1 MVAPQ
6 FARYALGFAA
16 LISLFLIT
24 LSCADSFVHSRVFD
38 FNVFW
43 DAARRAWTGRPGAAW
58 IEGIFFHPPPFLLAV
73 QLFALLPLAAGL
85 TAWVVVTLLSLI
97 GASRGHVGLSATAIL
112 AFPPSV
118 VNGIIGQT
126 GFLIGALYLAAAR
139 LFTSRPL
146 LSGAMLGAMVIK
158 PQMGLLVPFA
168 LIAGREWRAFT
179 GACGGL
185 ILMCGLAALAYGAES
200 FPIWLASLDGPQSVL
215 MEGGSGWQ
223 KMASVF
229 ATIRTLGG
237 TQNFAM
243 ATHVAVALLALM
255 AVIRTWAFNR
265 DSSARFAVLACAT
278 SLASPYFYVYDLVF
292 LILPVAWCY
301 HNSGKGWLVV
311 VATTALVP
319 ASLLNW
325 FPTSY
330 PNPTPLVTLL
340 LLAISWMTSEAMM
353 RAKIGDQAPKSKL
366 TLKADCPLK
375 PPLVQPDARP
385 HPHDLRIAQS
395 YR

>member
-1 MVAPQ
+1 MAAPQ
-6 FARYALGFAA
+6 FARYTLGFAA

-24 LSCADSFVHSRVFD
+24 LSCVDSFVHSRVFD

-43 DAARRAWTGRPGAAW
+43 DAARRASTARPITAWTG
-58 IEGIFFHPPPFLLAV
+58 GIFFHPPPFLLVV

-85 TAWVVVTLLSLI
+85 TAWVIVTLLSLI
-97 GASRGHVGLSATAIL
+97 GASRGHPGLSATAIL

-139 LFTSRPL
+139 LFSSRPL
-146 LSGAMLGAMVIK
+146 LAGAMLGAMVIK

-168 LIAGREWRAFT
+168 LIAGREWRAFA

-185 ILMCGLAALAYGAES
+185 MLMCGLATLAYGAES
-200 FPIWLASLDGPQSVL
+200 FPIWLAALDGPQSVL

-229 ATIRTLGG
+229 ATIRALGG
-237 TQNFAM
+237 AQDFAM
-243 ATHVAVALLALM
+243 ATHIAVALLAIM

-311 VATTALVP
+311 VAAAALVP

-325 FPTSY
+325 FPMSY
-330 PNPTPLVTLL
+330 PNPTPLVTILL
-340 LLAISWMTSEAMM
+340 LTMSWITSEAMM
-353 RAKIGDQAPKSKL
+353 RAKISDQAPESKL
-366 TLKADCPLK
+366 TVKADCSLK
-375 PPLVQPDARP
+375 LPWVRPDEHLHR
-385 HPHDLRIAQS
+385 HDRQIRRNYQ
-395 YR
+395 

>member
-1 MVAPQ
+1 MAKPE
-6 FARYALGFAA
+6 FARYALRFAA

-24 LSCADSFVHSRVFD
+24 LSCADSFLHARVFD

-43 DAARRAWTGRPGAAW
+43 DAARRAWTDRPVAAW
-58 IEGIFFHPPPFLLAV
+58 TEGVFFHPPPFLIAV
-73 QLFALLPLAAGL
+73 QLFAMLPLAAAL
-85 TAWVVVTLLSLI
+85 TAWVVVTLLSII
-97 GASRGHVGLSATAIL
+97 GASRGHPGLSATAIL

-139 LFTSRPL
+139 LFTLHPL
-146 LSGAMLGAMVIK
+146 LSGVLLGAMVIK
-158 PQMGLLVPFA
+158 PQMGLLIPFA
-168 LIAGREWRAFT
+168 LIAGREWRAFA

-185 ILMCGLAALAYGAES
+185 MLMCGLAALAYGAES
-200 FPIWLASLDGPQSVL
+200 FPIWLAALDGPQSVL

-223 KMASVF
+223 KMSSVF
-229 ATIRTLGG
+229 AAIRTLGVG
-237 TQNFAM
+237 TNFAM
-243 ATHVAVALLALM
+243 TTHIMVALVALI
-255 AVIRTWAFNR
+255 AVVRTWAFNR

-301 HNSGKGWLVV
+301 HNSGKGWLVI
-311 VATTALVP
+311 VAAAALVP

-330 PNPTPLVTLL
+330 PNPTPLVTML
-340 LLAISWMTSEAMM
+340 LLAMSWMTSEAMM
-353 RAKIGDQAPKSKL
+353 RAKIGDQTPESKL
-366 TLKADCPLK
+366 TVKADSSLK
-375 PPLVQPDARP
+375 PLWAQPDARP
-385 HPHDLRIAQS
+385 HPHDLRTQQS

>member
-1 MVAPQ
+1 MVKPQ
-6 FARYALGFAA
+6 FARYALTVVAM
-16 LISLFLIT
+16 ISLFLIT
-24 LSCADSFVHSRVFD
+24 LSCADSFIHARVFD

-43 DAARRAWTGRPGAAW
+43 DAARRAWTGQPGAAW
-58 IEGIFFHPPPFLLAV
+58 TEGIFFHPPPFLLTV

-97 GASRGHVGLSATAIL
+97 GASRGHSGLSATAIL

-139 LFTSRPL
+139 LFTSHPL

-168 LIAGREWRAFT
+168 LIAGREWRAFA

-185 ILMCGLAALAYGAES
+185 MLMCGLATLAYGAES
-200 FPIWLASLDGPQSVL
+200 FPIWLAALDGPQSVL

-229 ATIRTLGG
+229 ATVRALGG
-237 TQNFAM
+237 SQNFAM
-243 ATHVAVALLALM
+243 ATHIAVALLAIM

-311 VATTALVP
+311 VAVAAFVP
-319 ASLLNW
+319 AALLNW
-325 FPTSY
+325 FPVSY

-340 LLAISWMTSEAMM
+340 LLTMSWMTSEAMM
-353 RAKIGDQAPKSKL
+353 RAKIGDQAPVSKL
-366 TLKADCPLK
+366 TVKADSSLK
-375 PPLVQPDARP
+375 PLWAQPDARP
-385 HPHDLRIAQS
+385 HPHDRQTEQN
-395 YR
+395 YQ

>member
-1 MVAPQ
+1 MVARK

-16 LISLFLIT
+16 MASLFLIT
-24 LSCADSFVHSRVFD
+24 LSCADLFIHSRVFD

-43 DAARRAWTGRPGAAW
+43 DAARRASTGRSGAAW
-58 IEGIFFHPPPFLLAV
+58 TEGIFFHPPPFLLTV

-85 TAWVVVTLLSLI
+85 TGWVFVTLLSLI
-97 GASRGHVGLSATAIL
+97 GASRDNPGLSATAIL

-139 LFTSRPL
+139 LFTSHPL

-158 PQMGLLVPFA
+158 PQMGLLVPIA
-168 LIAGREWRAFT
+168 LIAGREWRAFA

-185 ILMCGLAALAYGAES
+185 MLMCGLAALAYGAQS
-200 FPIWLASLDGPQSVL
+200 FPIWLAALDGPQSVL
-215 MEGGSGWQ
+215 IEGGSGWQ

-229 ATIRTLGG
+229 ATIRALGG

-243 ATHVAVALLALM
+243 ATHIAVALLAII
-255 AVIRTWAFNR
+255 AVMRTWAFNR

-301 HNSGKGWLVV
+301 HNSGKGWLVI
-311 VATTALVP
+311 VAAAALVP

-330 PNPTPLVTLL
+330 PNPAPLVTFLL
-340 LLAISWMTSEAMM
+340 LMMSWMTSEAMI
-353 RAKIGDQAPKSKL
+353 RAKIGNQAPESKL
-366 TLKADCPLK
+366 TAKADFSLRPL
-375 PPLVQPDARP
+375 
-385 HPHDLRIAQS
+385 
-395 YR
+395 